1 MEGLWEP
8 QVMMGKFSGVEGG
21 QARGRAH
28 ELEQEPADRMCPK
41 QGASWPK
48 DRTLRKLGT
57 KGAEELT
64 KEVENRR

>member
-1 MEGLWEP
+1 MEGLWDP

-28 ELEQEPADRMCPK
+28 ELEQEPPDRVCTK

-48 DRTLRKLGT
+48 DKKLGA
-57 KGAEELT
+57 KGPEELT
-64 KEVENRR
+64 KEVENRK